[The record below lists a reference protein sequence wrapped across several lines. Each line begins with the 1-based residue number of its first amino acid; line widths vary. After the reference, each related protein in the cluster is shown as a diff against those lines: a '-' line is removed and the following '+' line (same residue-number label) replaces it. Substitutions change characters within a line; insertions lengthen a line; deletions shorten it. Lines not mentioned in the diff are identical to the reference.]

1 MSWDARKQLGLTG
14 SVQEMRHITKVQA
27 VFRARKVR
35 QKVSMMKAP
44 PPTADEDSHLYT
56 PRPVQHFFWS
66 IMSPYCQRQ
75 IYMSWVM

>member
-1 MSWDARKQLGLTG
+1 MSWVVRKQLGLTG

-44 PPTADEDSHLYT
+44 PPTAAEDSHLYT
-56 PRPVQHFFWS
+56 PRPIFPFVLHS
-66 IMSPYCQRQ
+66 
-75 IYMSWVM
+75 SWILSFPV